1 MVRFRWTPAQ
11 ANRTLPLVRPIVR
24 DILAVGKRLRDL
36 AEDRATPERDDSI
49 HDARYE
55 LGSLIDELGRI
66 GCSYKDWNFEVGLVD
81 YPGMLEGRRVLF
93 CWRSDEERVT
103 WYHSLEDGFA
113 GRMPIPEELL
123 EGEG

>member
-24 DILAVGKRLRDL
+24 DILAVGKRLREL
-36 AEDRATPERDDSI
+36 AEERPSRERDDGI
-49 HDARYE
+49 HDARFE

-81 YPGMLEGRRVLF
+81 YPGMLDGERVLF
-93 CWRSDEERVT
+93 CWRSDEESVT
-103 WYHSLEDGFA
+103 WFHRLEDGYA
-113 GRMPIPEELL
+113 GRTQIPAELL
-123 EGEG
+123 GDE